1 MRKITNE
8 ELNTILENH
17 QHWLNEDVEGWEDM
31 RANLYGANLYGANL
45 SGANLSGADL
55 RCADLRCAYLSGAN
69 LSGADLRCADLRCAN
84 LSGANLSDADLFGG
98 NLKGGNLRGADL
110 SGANLSG
117 AKNIPYIPLVCPE
130 EGSFI
135 GWKKA
140 VGVIDNHELYIIVK
154 LEIPETAKRSSA
166 MSRKCRCSEAKV
178 LEFYNLD
185 GSVFDGEVISKYNPK
200 FEYRKGEIIYPNSFD
215 EDRWNECS
223 NGIHFFMNR
232 QEAIDYNI

>member
-17 QHWLNEDVEGWEDM
+17 QHWLNEDVDGWEDM
-31 RANLYGANLYGANL
+31 RADLRDADLRDADLRGANL
-45 SGANLSGADL
+45 SCADL
-55 RCADLRCAYLSGAN
+55 RCADLRGAN
-69 LSGADLRCADLRCAN
+69 LR
-84 LSGANLSDADLFGG
+84 
-98 NLKGGNLRGADL
+98 
-110 SGANLSG
+110 G

-130 EGSFI
+130 KGSFI

-140 VGVIDNHELYIIVK
+140 VGIIDNHELYVIVK

-166 MSRKCRCSEAKV
+166 TSRKCRCSEAKV

-185 GSVFDGEVISKYNPK
+185 GSVFDGKVISKYNPE
-200 FEYRKGEIIYPNSFD
+200 FEYRTGEMIYPDSFD

-232 QEAIDYNI
+232 QEAINYNI